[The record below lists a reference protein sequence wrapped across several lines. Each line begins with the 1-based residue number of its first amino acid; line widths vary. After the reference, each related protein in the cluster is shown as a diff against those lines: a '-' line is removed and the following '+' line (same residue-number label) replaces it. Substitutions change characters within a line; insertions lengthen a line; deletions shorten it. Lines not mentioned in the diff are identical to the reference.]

1 MVRQLFE
8 ESRYCNFYLLF
19 NEIRYCN
26 LHLLF
31 EEIRYCNDHL
41 LFEEIICC
49 NFHLLGTPKQLNL
62 NMPDSEHSLMFSSST
77 LRTEIR
83 IAKVTHRTRR
93 SIRMFK
99 QIPENWFSSNSS
111 YNKSVTA

>member
-26 LHLLF
+26 LYLLF

-41 LFEEIICC
+41 LFEEIMCC

-77 LRTEIR
+77 LRTNSHCKSYTQNKTFYLFVCSSKYLR
-83 IAKVTHRTRR
+83 VGFPQIALITSR
-93 SIRMFK
+93 
-99 QIPENWFSSNSS
+99 
-111 YNKSVTA
+111 

>member
-1 MVRQLFE
+1 M
-8 ESRYCNFYLLF
+8 
-19 NEIRYCN
+19 
-26 LHLLF
+26 
-31 EEIRYCNDHL
+31 
-41 LFEEIICC
+41 CC

-93 SIRMFK
+93 SIY
-99 QIPENWFSSNSS
+99 S
-111 YNKSVTA
+111 YVQANT